1 MVATNLIQYLS
12 QTLSASITSA
22 SRPALTFFVI
32 QLSIFISSNFDW
44 LVIEPNMEWML
55 HPGAMLVGAVL
66 AILEGVS
73 LHDEDIA
80 MFLHDF
86 KIQQFMATLGTFSSA
101 LLFTSIG
108 LPSEEAIQMMNELT
122 TTATM
127 AATAGV
133 NPEAIEATKVIVK
146 SYAGDNDPK
155 MIQMGT
161 IATAVGSNFILTYG
175 RGYLQEYIDDLELLS
190 LWQKI
195 ETGGV
200 IGALIVLL
208 FAPLLC
214 FIFLLGILAVGLF
227 FGLMLRGVQK
237 LQDDMARY
245 ECPNCMHRVRKEAI
259 LCSSCHTGLTP
270 QTLLASTDKGQGLM
284 QTLFPKAIETGS

>member
-22 SRPALTFFVI
+22 SRPALTFFLI
-32 QLSIFISSNFDW
+32 QCSIFISSNFDW

-55 HPGAMLVGAVL
+55 HPVAVLVGVVL

-86 KIQQFMATLGTFSSA
+86 KIQQFMGTLGTLSSA

-122 TTATM
+122 T
-127 AATAGV
+127 AATAGI
-133 NPEAIEATKVIVK
+133 NPEALEASKVIVT

-161 IATAVGSNFILTYG
+161 IAFAVGSNSVLTYG
-175 RGYLQEYIDDLELLS
+175 RGRLQEYIDDLELLS

-208 FAPLLC
+208 FAPVLC
-214 FIFLLGILAVGLF
+214 FIFLLGILVVGLF
-227 FGLMLRGVQK
+227 FGLMLRGVQR
-237 LQDDMARY
+237 LQDDRARY

-259 LCSSCHTGLTP
+259 LCSSCHTDLPP
-270 QTLLASTDKGQGLM
+270 QTLLASRDEGQRLM
-284 QTLFPKAIETGS
+284 QKLFPKASTKAIETVP